1 MNAAGDC
8 QAAQR
13 HDRENNVPPTPDEFR
28 IAPLTRI
35 EFGPAT
41 RRPIGERLAERLPA
55 LTPADR
61 AAALDTANQVISA
74 AERLVREFRAGERA
88 EDTIAAALL
97 DSFPWLGADAAAV
110 HSASALPAQD
120 LSLQVR
126 SFAYYLVMK

>member
-13 HDRENNVPPTPDEFR
+13 HDREINVAPTADEFR
-28 IAPLTRI
+28 IALLTRI
-35 EFGPAT
+35 EFGPES

-74 AERLVREFRAGERA
+74 AERLVREFRAGART
-88 EDTIAAALL
+88 EDTITPALL
-97 DSFPWLGADAAAV
+97 EWFPWLGADAAAV
-110 HSASALPAQD
+110 QSPGALPAKD
-120 LSLQVR
+120 LSSQVR